1 MNQILYVEKKKK
13 NKKQTTLE
21 IDKILMF
28 FAIAILVFGVVLV
41 GEGTYATIK
50 KSEYTSQVANAAPV
64 ASIEREG
71 QYLVIKATHIKP
83 IEAITY
89 NWNGEKDTE
98 VIINGEN
105 RTSITEKID
114 LPAGNNTFNI
124 EVTDVTGKSTTYN
137 KEFSIE
143 TGRDIAKPKIDMNIV
158 GNYIKLTITDETELS
173 YVTYRW
179 NDDNETEV
187 KPTGA
192 DNKTIE
198 VNVDILKGKNT
209 FTVIAVDSSNNTT
222 KREET
227 FEGRT
232 KPTIEVYADGDSF
245 LIIAKHDTAIDH
257 IEYNLNGQDYTVN
270 NTPGP
275 EMQHRQKM
283 VDGYNKIVIKAYSTE
298 DTVETYEGEY
308 TYTSGQ

>member
-1 MNQILYVEKKKK
+1 MNQILYVEKKQ

-21 IDKILMF
+21 IDKILKF
-28 FAIAILVFGVVLV
+28 FAIALLVFGVAFV

-50 KSEYTSQVANAAPV
+50 NSEYTKQIANTAPV

-71 QYLVIKATHIKP
+71 QYIIIRATHIKP
-83 IEAITY
+83 IESITY
-89 NWNGEKDTE
+89 NWNGNQDEAV
-98 VIINGEN
+98 VIDGQN
-105 RTSITEKID
+105 RTSITEKVE
-114 LPAGNNTFNI
+114 LPAGDNTFNI
-124 EVTDVTGKSTTYN
+124 VISDVTGKSTTYN

-143 TGRDIAKPKIDMNIV
+143 TGRDIAKPKIDMTIV

-179 NDDNETEV
+179 NEEDEKEV

-192 DNKTIE
+192 DNKKIE
-198 VNVDILKGKNT
+198 INVDILKGKNT

-222 KREET
+222 TREET

-270 NTPGP
+270 YTPGP
-275 EMQHRQKM
+275 EMQYRQKM
-283 VDGYNKIVIKAYSTE
+283 AEGYNKIVVKAYSTE

-308 TYTSGQ
+308 TYTPGQ